1 MRRILSG
8 FWVVPKVSRYQKR
21 IMLRFEHMPS
31 DFNPLFLFIGEGADL
46 AALATLL
53 RRFAD
58 HPQEIAVAER
68 IPAATS
74 RTPLMLAPADHEFG
88 MRDLGG
94 SFCWKLNVW
103 QAARI
108 AERID
113 LLTPPELKS
122 GSDIIEVGSD
132 GEIPVKVSRGEFT
145 DDFLISKR

>member
-1 MRRILSG
+1 M
-8 FWVVPKVSRYQKR
+8 VPKLSRYQKR
-21 IMLRFEHMPS
+21 IMLRFEYMPS

-46 AALATLL
+46 AALAKLL

-68 IPAATS
+68 IPGATS
-74 RTPLMLAPADHEFG
+74 RAPLVLAPADHEFG

-94 SFCWKLNVW
+94 SFRWKLNGW

-108 AERID
+108 AERIE
-113 LLTPPELKS
+113 LLTPQEAKS
-122 GSDIIEVGSD
+122 GSDLIEVGSD

>member
-1 MRRILSG
+1 
-8 FWVVPKVSRYQKR
+8 
-21 IMLRFEHMPS
+21 MPS

-46 AALATLL
+46 AALAKLL

-58 HPQEIAVAER
+58 DPQELAIAER
-68 IPAATS
+68 IPGVTS
-74 RTPLMLAPADHEFG
+74 RTPLVLAPADHEFG
-88 MRDLGG
+88 MRDLGS
-94 SFCWKLNVW
+94 SFRWKLNGW

-113 LLTPPELKS
+113 LLTRPESKS